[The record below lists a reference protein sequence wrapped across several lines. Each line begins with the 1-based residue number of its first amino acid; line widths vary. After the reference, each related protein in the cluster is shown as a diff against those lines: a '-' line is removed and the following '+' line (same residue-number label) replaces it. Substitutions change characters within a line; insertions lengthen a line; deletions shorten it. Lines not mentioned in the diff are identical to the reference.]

1 MKSAGIYVRLRR
13 QVEVKPLGWGA
24 PPSDE
29 QRLWP
34 ARTICAADCGCLAP
48 VAARVNVTTY
58 HNDVACTVSITGGT
72 HDVLYIVEKHHS
84 I

>member
-1 MKSAGIYVRLRR
+1 
-13 QVEVKPLGWGA
+13 
-24 PPSDE
+24 
-29 QRLWP
+29 
-34 ARTICAADCGCLAP
+34 